1 MPGSNTR
8 NLGQVAGISLGQTAP
23 TNTALIWYDTT
34 PSQMCHKVY
43 DAGLGQWVVINNSI
57 LSNIT
62 YAELQALALNT
73 GLPLGKFYAIT
84 DRGNIVAT
92 SITSTKV
99 QYTDT
104 AGNIVIDDLGTSQQY
119 HVPATNLRMDG
130 ISGTFNDSDK
140 TFTFNFTESAPTTDS
155 YIFGK
160 IPATG
165 GLFQLF
171 KFKIS
176 KLVSSI
182 SGNAISWNGGLYFNF
197 SQALLDTSGRPGGV
211 VTYEQFTSDQGRQ
224 DTEIKN
230 LSDNLAQILKQVEE
244 IIAAAITDSLIM
256 SKKLVSLSPTAS
268 QTNLAVGDTL
278 TVAFNKI
285 QGWFNSLRYATG
297 SYLNNYSIPS
307 SASSPVSGDS
317 TQTALGKLNRMILDG
332 GVGDLTITT
341 AKLANYSVTEAKL
354 ATGAVST
361 RTIGNSQVTKAKLAS
376 SSVGSDQ
383 IQSLAVTQGKIAD
396 KAVTNAKLGDQCVET
411 RNLASEAVD
420 SFALAEK
427 AVVTDRIDDLAV
439 TGPKIATGAV
449 NSSKL
454 DENTV
459 LEGEFTLATCSYS
472 ASYNNLSHI
481 GTVLSNTYK
490 TWAGGTLEGLSATI
504 NGNALIVEIKSVATV
519 KKQIREAFVSID
531 VITPN
536 TLKLSHTTNQLITD
550 GCRISFYFDSA
561 PSQNIIIN
569 FTVLFLIAK

>member
-182 SGNAISWNGGLYFNF
+182 SGNAI
-197 SQALLDTSGRPGGV
+197 
-211 VTYEQFTSDQGRQ
+211 
-224 DTEIKN
+224 
-230 LSDNLAQILKQVEE
+230 
-244 IIAAAITDSLIM
+244 
-256 SKKLVSLSPTAS
+256 
-268 QTNLAVGDTL
+268 
-278 TVAFNKI
+278 
-285 QGWFNSLRYATG
+285 
-297 SYLNNYSIPS
+297 
-307 SASSPVSGDS
+307 
-317 TQTALGKLNRMILDG
+317 
-332 GVGDLTITT
+332 
-341 AKLANYSVTEAKL
+341 
-354 ATGAVST
+354 
-361 RTIGNSQVTKAKLAS
+361 
-376 SSVGSDQ
+376 
-383 IQSLAVTQGKIAD
+383 
-396 KAVTNAKLGDQCVET
+396 
-411 RNLASEAVD
+411 
-420 SFALAEK
+420 
-427 AVVTDRIDDLAV
+427 
-439 TGPKIATGAV
+439 
-449 NSSKL
+449 
-454 DENTV
+454 
-459 LEGEFTLATCSYS
+459 
-472 ASYNNLSHI
+472 
-481 GTVLSNTYK
+481 
-490 TWAGGTLEGLSATI
+490 
-504 NGNALIVEIKSVATV
+504 
-519 KKQIREAFVSID
+519 
-531 VITPN
+531 
-536 TLKLSHTTNQLITD
+536 
-550 GCRISFYFDSA
+550 
-561 PSQNIIIN
+561 
-569 FTVLFLIAK
+569 